1 MNNKAMDCARLAG
14 SVRWL
19 AAFVV
24 AAVGLSACGGG
35 SSGNGGSPTE
45 PSQNAGLLKAVAD
58 EQELMAAMRSAYT
71 QRTSK
76 QEFTTTGPQ
85 PTATPDNAV
94 DNAGGEAAD
103 GGGGNFTGTYT
114 VERDVDEMDVV
125 KYDGDHLYIV
135 PTLQNRCCFAFATGG
150 DALAEDAAILPP
162 QQASGE
168 AAIRIMATDPS
179 SATATEV
186 GNIALQEGEY
196 VQGLYLLDG
205 ELVSLSTTEFFGT
218 YGGPWMDI
226 GYWSEQRV
234 DVRSYDTRDVTAA
247 TKQWDIGIEGGFVDS
262 RRVGDT
268 VYIISRHT
276 PDIDDIHYYP
286 DDAGK
291 VAENRAKFDNLSA
304 EDITPMLTVN
314 GSERPLFAPQDCYT
328 TNPDADQS
336 DAPGYPVLT
345 SITAI
350 SLSDPTNPQTTCYN
364 EQAAGVY
371 MSQNAVY
378 LTDVRYNQGGDV
390 TRVHKFAI
398 GNGKPQYR
406 GSAEVSGYVWTG
418 GQRDFR
424 LSEHNDMLRIVTT
437 KFIDDDQDRQDHF
450 VHVLAQASDG
460 LALDRVATLPNDRR
474 PAEIGKPNE
483 ALYGVRFFGQRAYLV
498 TFEQIDPLYVL
509 DLSDP
514 SDPFI
519 AGELEVTGFS
529 DFLHPV
535 NDDLLLGLGADNSAG
550 NRVKLEL
557 FDVSDIAAPAS
568 LGSIL
573 VGEAGQYSWSEAQY
587 DRHAFSYLPDAE
599 NGVDRFTV
607 PVQVSGQTEDDGY
620 FSDEALYLFEVRSK
634 NQPASASLVE
644 QGRILATPKPDVNW
658 YGYRHRSVLHDD
670 AVFFISGDYVWSALW
685 QDPENRSG
693 PQ

>member
-1 MNNKAMDCARLAG
+1 MNNKAMDCARFAG
-14 SVRWL
+14 SGRWL
-19 AAFVV
+19 TVFLAAC
-24 AAVGLSACGGG
+24 VGLTACGGG
-35 SSGNGGSPTE
+35 SGGGNGESPE
-45 PSQNAGLLKAVAD
+45 PSQNAGLLKPVAD
-58 EQELMAAMRSAYT
+58 EQELMAAMQSAYT
-71 QRTSK
+71 QRTSQ
-76 QEFTTTGPQ
+76 QEFTATGPEL
-85 PTATPDNAV
+85 AAAPDNSLDDGA
-94 DNAGGEAAD
+94 AGEGD
-103 GGGGNFTGTYT
+103 SGSFTGTYT
-114 VERDVDEMDVV
+114 VELDVDELDVV

-135 PTLQNRCCFAFATGG
+135 PTLQNRCCFAFPADGG
-150 DALAEDAAILPP
+150 VTSDADILPP
-162 QQASGE
+162 QQPAGD
-168 AAIRIMATDPS
+168 AAIRILATNS
-179 SATATEV
+179 SNATASE
-186 GNIALQEGEY
+186 AGEIPLNDGEF

-205 ELVSLSTTEFFGT
+205 QLITLSTTEFYGT
-218 YGGPWMDI
+218 YGGPWLDVA
-226 GYWSEQRV
+226 YWAEQRV
-234 DVRSYDTRDVTAA
+234 DIRGYDNSDVSAVSQ
-247 TKQWDIGIEGGFVDS
+247 QWEVSVEGGFVDT

-268 VYIISRHT
+268 VYLISRHT
-276 PDIDDIHYYP
+276 PDIDVHYYP
-286 DDAGK
+286 DDEGK
-291 VAENRAKFDNLSA
+291 VAENRAKFDSLSA
-304 EDITPMLTVN
+304 EDITPTLTVN
-314 GSERPLFAPQDCYT
+314 GTERPLFAPADCYT

-371 MSQNAVY
+371 MSSNAVY
-378 LTDVRYNQGGDV
+378 LTDVRYNNGSGDV

-406 GSAEVSGYVWTG
+406 GSAEVDGYVWTG

-424 LSEHNDMLRIVTT
+424 LSEYNDQLRLVTT
-437 KFIDDDQDRQDHF
+437 LFRDDEQDRQDHR
-450 VHVLAQASDG
+450 VYILGEASEG
-460 LALDRVATLPNDRR
+460 LALETIASLPNNSR

-483 ALYGVRFFGQRAYLV
+483 ALYGVRFFGERAYLV

-514 SDPFI
+514 SDPYI

-535 NDDLLLGLGADNSAG
+535 NDDLLLGLGVDNTAS

-573 VGEAGQYSWSEAQY
+573 IGEEGQHSWSEAQY
-587 DRHAFSYLPDAE
+587 DRHAFSYLADAE
-599 NGVDRFTV
+599 NGVDRFAV
-607 PVQVSGQTEDDGY
+607 PAQLSGESPEGGY
-620 FSDEALYLFEVRSK
+620 FNEESLYLFEVRGK
-634 NQPASASLVE
+634 DQAASASLFE
-644 QGRILATPKPDVNW
+644 QGRILASPKPEDYG
-658 YGYRHRSVLHDD
+658 YGYRHRSVIHDD

-685 QDPENRSG
+685 QDPENRTG